1 MSEEKKDNKFD
12 DEMTVG
18 GEEDTLEV
26 VAAIESV
33 DDDTWQIKV
42 MNMDTRE
49 VAICKNIREYSAFL
63 QNAVNNSDKE
73 NFKATWFPSHAKE
86 EHILEVRDELLKHQE
101 EIESLTLAD
110 EDDSKE

>member
-1 MSEEKKDNKFD
+1 MSEEKKESQNQ
-12 DEMTVG
+12 DEMMVG

-33 DDDTWQIKV
+33 DDKTWQIKV

-49 VAICKNIREYSAFL
+49 VAICKDVKEYSAFL

-101 EIESLTLAD
+101 EIESLTFAD
-110 EDDSKE
+110 KDESEE